1 MIFQSDTPLNPCVAT
16 IGTFDGVHLGHRHVV
31 GQVVNIARSR
41 HLEAVVVTF
50 PNHPLEVIRS
60 DFPPQMLTLADEKRE
75 LLQQTGIDRTVMMP
89 FTETMAQM
97 TAFDFMRTI
106 LRDQL
111 NVQVLVLGYDNHF
124 GHDHRGF
131 DDCLDYGRQLGIE
144 VVECKELPSSLRV
157 SSTAIRQ
164 ALLEGDVSQAN
175 TLLGHPYFLQGTVIA
190 GFQNGR
196 KLGYPTANLQVDAH
210 KLIPQSGAYF
220 VETPVGWGML
230 NIGTRPTLHNGT
242 QRSIEVHLFDFKG
255 DLYGQRLRVELL
267 QHLRPERQF
276 ATLEELQHQLSD
288 DEHACRTMMR
298 DL

>member
-1 MIFQSDTPLNPCVAT
+1 MNFQSDTPINPCVAT

-60 DFPPQMLTLADEKRE
+60 DFQPQMLTLADEKRE

-124 GHDHRGF
+124 GHDHRG
-131 DDCLDYGRQLGIE
+131 
-144 VVECKELPSSLRV
+144 LPQII
-157 SSTAIRQ
+157 ST
-164 ALLEGDVSQAN
+164 ES
-175 TLLGHPYFLQGTVIA
+175 
-190 GFQNGR
+190 
-196 KLGYPTANLQVDAH
+196 
-210 KLIPQSGAYF
+210 
-220 VETPVGWGML
+220 
-230 NIGTRPTLHNGT
+230 
-242 QRSIEVHLFDFKG
+242 
-255 DLYGQRLRVELL
+255 
-267 QHLRPERQF
+267 
-276 ATLEELQHQLSD
+276 
-288 DEHACRTMMR
+288 
-298 DL
+298 